1 MDFRRQIVTCLFSM
15 FRLSFETQKLKRT
28 TLFYNKYVCLL
39 QECFNDIISTKLLS
53 TKNDRINTIF
63 A

>member
-1 MDFRRQIVTCLFSM
+1 MTTCWFII
-15 FRLSFETQKLKRT
+15 
-28 TLFYNKYVCLL
+28 KYVCLL